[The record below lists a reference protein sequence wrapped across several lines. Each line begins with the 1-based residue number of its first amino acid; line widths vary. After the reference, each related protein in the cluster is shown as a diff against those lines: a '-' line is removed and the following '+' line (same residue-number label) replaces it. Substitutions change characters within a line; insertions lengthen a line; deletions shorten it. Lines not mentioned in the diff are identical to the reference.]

1 MSFLYYQK
9 CRCTIQDITYVESRR
24 KAEVVTAEAEA
35 GLSGLVP
42 SAGGRSDQQLVG
54 GSVNTV
60 NTDIAS
66 LYCGHCLCLT
76 LHYIRGECP
85 FGYLL
90 FLLCFVESISL
101 ETDFCMATYI
111 QWFVIVSVL

>member
-1 MSFLYYQK
+1 M
-9 CRCTIQDITYVESRR
+9 RNGDIQDITCAEWRR

-35 GLSGLVP
+35 GLSGLVS

-66 LYCGHCLCLT
+66 LHCGHCLCLT

-85 FGYLL
+85 FGN
-90 FLLCFVESISL
+90 LLCCIESISF
-101 ETDFCMATYI
+101 ETDFCMATNI
-111 QWFVIVSVL
+111 QWFVILSVL